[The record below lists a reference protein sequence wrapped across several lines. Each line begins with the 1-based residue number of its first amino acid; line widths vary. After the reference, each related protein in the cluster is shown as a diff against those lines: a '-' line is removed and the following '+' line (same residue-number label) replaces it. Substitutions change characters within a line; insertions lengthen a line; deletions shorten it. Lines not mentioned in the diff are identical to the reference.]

1 MQYNPGYTYSNA
13 AFQDRLPRAQGSQR
27 ACRNVAFLKP
37 LDRKIPAF
45 TMEMRVDFNQK
56 LGRPPTWKDRVE
68 YGAEI
73 VQAMVLVVTGK

>member
-1 MQYNPGYTYSNA
+1 M
-13 AFQDRLPRAQGSQR
+13 
-27 ACRNVAFLKP
+27 AFLKP

-56 LGRPPTWKDRVE
+56 LGRPSTWKDRVE

>member
-1 MQYNPGYTYSNA
+1 LTPGGPVNIEASLT
-13 AFQDRLPRAQGSQR
+13 QKGRANVCQGL
-27 ACRNVAFLKP
+27 F

-73 VQAMVLVVTGK
+73 VQAMAFVVTGK